1 MQINITFRNMEPQE
15 EIKEY
20 VQKKALRLKRLLNEP
35 IEMRVILEAEKFRY
49 LAEVT
54 LNADGI
60 NVVGRQTEGELHA
73 AIDLVMDK
81 VERQVKD
88 HKERNKGNRARTRQ
102 VSIHLVAP
110 EEPGP
115 RIVKSKPYPVKP
127 MSLEAAVEELKARG
141 DDFII
146 FINEATDRVNILYRR
161 KDGNY
166 GLIEPEY

>member
-1 MQINITFRNMEPQE
+1 MRVQMTFRNMAAEE

-20 VQKKALRLKRLLNEP
+20 VQKRALRFKRLLNEP
-35 IEMRVILEAEKFRY
+35 IEMRVTLESERFRY
-49 LAEVT
+49 LAEVNLT
-54 LNADGI
+54 ADGLNI
-60 NVVGRQTEGELHA
+60 IGKQAEEDLYA

-81 VERQVKD
+81 VERQIKD
-88 HKERNKGNRARTRQ
+88 QKGRNKEDRHRLRQ

-110 EEPGP
+110 AER

-127 MSLEAAVEELKARG
+127 MSLQEAAEELEARG
-141 DDFII
+141 DDFVI
-146 FINEATDRVNILYRR
+146 FIDVSSDKLNILYKR

>member
-1 MQINITFRNMEPQE
+1 MQVQITFRNMAPE
-15 EIKEY
+15 EGIKEY

-35 IEMRVILEAEKFRY
+35 IEMRVILESERFRY
-49 LAEVT
+49 LAEVN
-54 LNADGI
+54 LNADGLNI
-60 NVVGRQTEGELHA
+60 VGRQTEEDLHA

-88 HKERNKGNRARTRQ
+88 QKERNKGNRLRSRQ

-110 EEPGP
+110 AER

-127 MSLEAAVEELKARG
+127 MSLQEAAEELEARG

-146 FINEATDRVNILYRR
+146 FIDVSSDKVNILYKRR
-161 KDGNY
+161 DGNY